1 MDIQTP
7 EHAAKRRVILSAARR
22 RFMADGYAAAA
33 MERIS
38 REAGISTATL
48 YAHFPGKAELF
59 HHVIIDASE
68 EFAGLIRTVRMET
81 GSPRDRL
88 RSYLRAY
95 ARFMADPFVRAVFRL
110 VTAERKR
117 FRETAHTFFEM
128 GKRDVGAGL
137 MASLREMTEAG
148 LLDVRKP
155 SWAAGQL
162 LGMVE
167 HPLFLAP
174 MITGDDVV
182 AGRSPDSIAD
192 DAVETFLARYEVR
205 AERAVEAA

>member
-1 MDIQTP
+1 MLIETP
-7 EHAAKRRVILSAARR
+7 EHAAKRRVILNSARR
-22 RFMADGYAAAA
+22 RFMADGYAQAA
-33 MERIS
+33 MVRIA

-48 YAHFPGKAELF
+48 YTHFPGKAQLF

-68 EFAGLIRTVRMET
+68 DFAVLLRTLRTE
-81 GSPRDRL
+81 GGPPSERL
-88 RSYLRAY
+88 RNFLRAY

-128 GKRDVGAGL
+128 GKREVGAGL
-137 MASLREMTEAG
+137 MALLEEMTKAG
-148 LLDVRKP
+148 LLDVRNP

-182 AGRSPDSIAD
+182 ANRSPDSIAD
-192 DAVETFLARYEVR
+192 EAIETFLARYEVHAPR
-205 AERAVEAA
+205 EVVAA